1 MLLAKPCWFCADL
14 NPNSSQSNGPGESTH
29 KYISIQNMDILN
41 EKQLLWGVFQKRC
54 FSKLYSNSTLKHPCR
69 GSKSG
74 SFVVITPLYG
84 FSLEDLLYDLN
95 EEHHSLGTPYTVGRN
110 LTQMFFKL
118 SACQIMQQIHKRPP
132 SKELFQE
139 INFKK
144 TSHFSILTLQLK
156 IYFDL
161 KMNFIKRIPNII
173 FSLEIKKQILSK
185 SFIFQFWL

>member
-1 MLLAKPCWFCADL
+1 
-14 NPNSSQSNGPGESTH
+14 
-29 KYISIQNMDILN
+29 MDILN

-54 FSKLYSNSTLKHPCR
+54 LSKLCSNSALKHPCR
-69 GSKSG
+69 GTKSG

-118 SACQIMQQIHKRPP
+118 SACQIMQQIYKRPP

-139 INFKK
+139 TNFRKIP
-144 TSHFSILTLQLK
+144 HFSILTLQLK

-161 KMNFIKRIPNII
+161 KMNFIKRIP
-173 FSLEIKKQILSK
+173 K
-185 SFIFQFWL
+185 SFFHWKSKNKFETNHSFFNFGYKIEKQNYWYYQFSISIIHFEKCFYAGTKA